1 MTLLDRLLQR
11 WRDYWFRPAP
21 LLDLGVCRILI
32 VGSALLALNSYVPP
46 HSVRELSELPD
57 SLYDALPILHLLI
70 LPFGWKARPSLEV
83 IEAVRLL
90 TFALG
95 GLALAG
101 FMTRVT
107 LAGFALGNLFL
118 FAFKYSF
125 RELHHPEAIMAIAL
139 CILALSPAG
148 GALSVDDLRRR
159 AASAFAR
166 RQFRPFHLGDESS
179 VFARWPLLVIQWL
192 FALVYLSAAL
202 SKLMASGLEWMN
214 GDTLQYY
221 VLRDAMRWE
230 MGIGLWIAR
239 HHGVMVVLSWVTM
252 LFEATFFLVPIV
264 PRLAWVYVPL
274 GVFLHIGML
283 TTMNANF
290 MIYLALYTVFIPW
303 TALFHRL
310 ARHRARLKP
319 RPRPEILFDE
329 HCPLCIRSMTVL
341 RYADWLDRLTMSELG
356 TRWPAIAA
364 RYPHLS
370 RQDCERE
377 MHVVLPDGSV
387 VRGFFAFRALLPHL
401 MPLWLLLPAFYFP
414 LADRI
419 GPRIYRLVASRRARF
434 AACPDATCQLA
445 AAPEP
450 EKAPR

>member
-1 MTLLDRLLQR
+1 MTRLGRRLRQR
-11 WRDYWFRPAP
+11 WRDYWFRPGP
-21 LLDLGVCRILI
+21 LLDLAVCRIVI
-32 VGSALLALNSYVPP
+32 VGFELLTLNVHTRKRAGELSAL
-46 HSVRELSELPD
+46 PD
-57 SLYDALPILHLLI
+57 TLYDALPIMHLLL
-70 LPFGWKARPSLEV
+70 LPFGWSARPSFEV
-83 IEAVRLL
+83 IEIVRLL

-95 GLALAG
+95 GLALVG
-101 FMTRVT
+101 FMTRAT

-118 FAFKYSF
+118 LAFKYSF
-125 RELHHPEAIMAIAL
+125 RDLHHPEALMAIAL

-159 AASAFAR
+159 AAAAVAR
-166 RQFRPFHLGDESS
+166 REFRSFHLGDASS
-179 VFARWPLLVIQWL
+179 TFARWPLLLIQWL
-192 FALVYLSAAL
+192 FALVYLSAGL

-221 VLRDAMRWE
+221 VLRDALRWE
-230 MGIGLWIAR
+230 MGPGLWIAR
-239 HHGVMVVLSWVTM
+239 HHGLMVVLSWITV
-252 LFEATFFLVPIV
+252 LFEATFFLVLAA
-264 PRLAWVYVPL
+264 PRLAWVYVPVGAL
-274 GVFLHIGML
+274 LHVGML
-283 TTMNANF
+283 VTMNANF
-290 MIYLALYTVFIPW
+290 LVYLSLYSVFVPW
-303 TALFHRL
+303 TAFFGQL

-329 HCPLCIRSMTVL
+329 RCPLCIRSMTVL

-356 TRWPAIAA
+356 ARWPAIAE

-377 MHVVLPDGSV
+377 MHAVLPDGSV

-401 MPLWLLLPAFYFP
+401 PPLWPLLPTFHFP
-414 LADRI
+414 LAEKI
-419 GPRIYRLVASRRARF
+419 GPRIYRLVASRRSRF
-434 AACPDATCQLA
+434 TACPEATCKLA